1 MEKPLK
7 SYFQIPMSLLEGR
20 GIVLLVC
27 VEMDLFPSVILDGE
41 CDQFA
46 SFDNFYEIG
55 IAL

>member
-1 MEKPLK
+1 
-7 SYFQIPMSLLEGR
+7 MSLLEGR

-27 VEMDLFPSVILDGE
+27 VEIDLFPSVILDGE

-46 SFDNFYEIG
+46 SFDNFYEIE